1 MTVDWAARNTD
12 RNNHIVY
19 TSRNINY
26 KDIAIADAGNIK
38 SATQKARGSGQ
49 RFRRGVW
56 MPTTAETSGL
66 GAF

>member
-1 MTVDWAARNTD
+1 MIVDWAAWNSD

-38 SATQKARGSGQ
+38 SAIQKARGSGQ

-56 MPTTAETSGL
+56 MPATAETSGR